1 MAIQLRQSQWLID
14 TSKVSLV
21 SLVYAQI
28 IFCRLDTQKFFVETK
43 VVVFDVLPNQW
54 LTGITTGK
62 TFLPVKHGKTEFLK
76 KMCGK

>member
-1 MAIQLRQSQWLID
+1 MPGAVGL
-14 TSKVSLV
+14 SLG
-21 SLVYAQI
+21 SLPVQI
-28 IFCRLDTQKFFVETK
+28 K
-43 VVVFDVLPNQW
+43 VVVFEVLPNQW